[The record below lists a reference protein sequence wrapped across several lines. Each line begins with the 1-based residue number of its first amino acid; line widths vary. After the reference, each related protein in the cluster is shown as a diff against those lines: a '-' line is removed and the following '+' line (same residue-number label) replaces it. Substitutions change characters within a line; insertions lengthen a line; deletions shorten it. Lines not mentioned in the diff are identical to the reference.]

1 MFFIVFQDDTEK
13 SFVFPLKNDTMK
25 SMNVFEGESLLEEKE
40 ILWNEAKA
48 FIAACYQE
56 LGKEGE
62 VKGRLD
68 GIKSEIDRTGSY
80 VHTKEELE
88 HGAKMAWRNSN
99 RCIGR
104 LFWNS
109 LNVIDRRDVRTKE
122 DVRDALFH
130 HIETATNNGKIRPS
144 ITIFPPEEKGE
155 KQVEIWNHQ
164 LIRYAGY
171 ESDGERIGDP
181 ASRSLTAACE
191 RLGWRGE
198 RTDFDLLP
206 LIFRMKGDEQ
216 PVWYELP
223 RSLVI
228 EVPITH
234 PEIEAFSDL
243 ELKWYGVPIISD
255 MKLEVGG
262 IHYNA
267 APFNGWYM
275 GTEIGARNLADEKRY
290 DKLKKV
296 ASIIGISTD
305 YNTELWKDQALVELN
320 KAVLHSYKK
329 QGVSIVDHHTAASQ
343 FKRFEE
349 QEEEAGR
356 KLTGDWTWLIPP
368 ISSAATHIFHRSYDN
383 SIVKPNYF
391 YQDRP
396 YE

>member
-1 MFFIVFQDDTEK
+1 M
-13 SFVFPLKNDTMK
+13 
-25 SMNVFEGESLLEEKE
+25 LEEKE

-56 LGKEGE
+56 LGKEEE
-62 VKGRLD
+62 VKDRLED
-68 GIKSEIDRTGSY
+68 IKSEIDLTGSY

-122 DVRDALFH
+122 EVRDALFH
-130 HIETATNNGKIRPS
+130 HIETATNNGKIRPT

-181 ASRSLTAACE
+181 ASCSLTAACE
-191 RLGWRGE
+191 ELGWRGE

-234 PEIEAFSDL
+234 PDIEAFSDL

-296 ASIIGISTD
+296 ASVIGIAAD
-305 YNTELWKDQALVELN
+305 YNTDLWKDQALVELN

-368 ISSAATHIFHRSYDN
+368 ISPAASHIFHRSYDN

-391 YQDRP
+391 YQDKP